1 MFAEL
6 LMSAGLAA
14 AWQAPAPPPPEQFTA
29 NCQESAYATDHLVC
43 ADAELRGLDLEL
55 KALINTLPP
64 MRMAG
69 SPLMEGQSEWFKRRS
84 LCAKQADHAGCAR
97 AAYRER
103 IRVLASLSEAV
114 DASAQATRCVGL
126 PEKGYR
132 AQYFS
137 TRLVLYRLNGEPM
150 ASALP
155 AKAGE
160 AWTPFT
166 TYTVTSNGFRLGGA
180 GGLDA
185 RCTPG
190 P

>member
-14 AWQAPAPPPPEQFTA
+14 AFQAPVPPPVEQFTA

-55 KALINTLPP
+55 KSLVDKLPP
-64 MRMAG
+64 SRLAG
-69 SPLMEGQSEWFKRRS
+69 SPLMEGQAAWFKRRS
-84 LCAKQADHAGCAR
+84 LCAKQADHAACAR

-103 IRVLASLSEAV
+103 IRVLASLAEPVNAG
-114 DASAQATRCVGL
+114 AQATRCAGL

-137 TRLVLYRLNGEPM
+137 TRLVLYSLDGAPV

-180 GGLDA
+180 AGLDA
-185 RCTPG
+185 RCAPG